1 MIYKPNEV
9 IFREGIHNHEG
20 DTVPGDTS
28 LTFDLETFF
37 ASNGTCPDKNEH
49 ALYYID
55 TKVVNDGDGKSI
67 SSERKAKDQTIVVL
81 YKGDK
86 PVSVDYRYVANAP
99 KITIDTENYGLKF
112 DSLFSVYR
120 RLD

>member
-20 DTVPGDTS
+20 DTVSGETS
-28 LTFDLETFF
+28 STFELNTFF

-55 TKVVNDGDGKSI
+55 TVFTQYHSK
-67 SSERKAKDQTIVVL
+67 
-81 YKGDK
+81 
-86 PVSVDYRYVANAP
+86 
-99 KITIDTENYGLKF
+99 
-112 DSLFSVYR
+112 YR
-120 RLD
+120 REL